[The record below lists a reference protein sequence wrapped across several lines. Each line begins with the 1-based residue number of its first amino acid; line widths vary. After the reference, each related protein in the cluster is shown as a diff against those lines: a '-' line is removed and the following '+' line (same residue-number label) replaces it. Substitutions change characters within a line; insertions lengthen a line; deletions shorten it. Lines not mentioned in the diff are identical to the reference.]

1 MGDDHELRV
10 VAASLLTDGS
20 DGHAVL
26 GERLRDGR
34 EHTRFVVDV
43 DRDVIARTSPADV
56 EDLGLRVRRLRGP
69 AYALQTVPGDA
80 HQVAHDRT
88 RRRRAACTGT
98 VAHQLTGRIAHDAP
112 GVEEIR
118 RT

>member
-26 GERLRDGR
+26 GARLRDGR
-34 EHTRFVVDV
+34 EHTRLVVDV

-56 EDLGLRVRRLRGP
+56 EDLGLRVRPLRGP
-69 AYALQTVPGDA
+69 AHAFQTLPGAA
-80 HQVAHDRT
+80 HPAAPDRT
-88 RRRRAACTGT
+88 RRRTAASTRTRA
-98 VAHQLTGRIAHDAP
+98 QPLTGPSRL
-112 GVEEIR
+112 
-118 RT
+118 